1 MARCI
6 LSLLAILVA
15 FASLPTAAQ
24 VTPAKTLAPSQ
35 MVSPD
40 ILVNRI
46 NVNCGVTRNFIKT
59 ISPKHVVLTNS
70 TWKLASDSDVTVA
83 ERTHASVMIADVWK
97 QNNHYVWV
105 HSHRIAQT
113 GTQHATQ
120 LCFRPDGTLARIR
133 QASSIPSLDA
143 ASAHIVYVNTDGSII
158 RSIGVVVMDDP
169 TIQKKITSEPF
180 YSVLP

>member
-1 MARCI
+1 MARWFLFLCSVLV
-6 LSLLAILVA
+6 LSISSV
-15 FASLPTAAQ
+15 AAQ
-24 VTPAKTLAPSQ
+24 TVPTKTLAPSQ

-40 ILVNRI
+40 ILVARI
-46 NVNCGVTRNFIKT
+46 NTNCDVTRQFIKT
-59 ISPKHVVLTNS
+59 IAAKHVILAHS
-70 TWKLASDSDVTVA
+70 TWKLASDSDAVVA
-83 ERTHASVMIADVWK
+83 ERTHAGIMIADVWS

-133 QASSIPSLDA
+133 QASTIPSLDA
-143 ASAHIVYVNTDGSII
+143 ASATVAYVNTDGSII
-158 RSIGVVVMDDP
+158 RKVGVVVMNDP
-169 TIQKKITSEPF
+169 TIQKKITAEPF